1 MIYLMDYDAGNLL
14 SIKRALNFLNFK
26 FLTVQK
32 INNIS
37 SKDLLLIPGVGS
49 FAHASTR
56 IKKSGLMELANQNPS
71 DRPFILG
78 ICLGMQLLMGLGF
91 EGGES
96 EGLNLIDGSVES
108 IFSKK
113 PKYLNIPKTIIGWQ
127 NYKTIEN
134 KSNKYKWL
142 NNYEGQSFYHVH
154 SYMCIPKNPNNIYA
168 TYPDELS
175 FIPNIIG
182 DSKKKVLGFQF
193 HPEKSG
199 QKGLNLLKE
208 VVNSFSNN

>member
-1 MIYLMDYDAGNLL
+1 MIYLIDYDAGNLL

-71 DRPFILG
+71 DRPFI
-78 ICLGMQLLMGLGF
+78 LGMQLLMGLGF